1 MADILATG
9 SSALLAYQAALN
21 TTSHNIANANTAGYS
36 RQRVD
41 LVSKLGDGSG
51 SGYIGN
57 GVDVDSVQRI
67 TDALLNARLQCSNS
81 DSARIHSS
89 STYAEQI
96 DALLSASGTSRTAP
110 LQSLFY
116 LHIALSNA

>member
-67 TDALLNARLQCSNS
+67 TDALVNARLQGSNS
-81 DSARIHSS
+81 DYARINAY
-89 STYAEQI
+89 STYAAQKIGRAQTE
-96 DALLSASGTSRTAP
+96 
-110 LQSLFY
+110 LQ
-116 LHIALSNA
+116 